1 MNVEK
6 WKIQNSAIGEEK
18 NVKEIIATIQSI
30 SRQNRLPLVV
40 EEKKEE
46 EEGKGSGSGSGS
58 GGGSGGG
65 GKCAWTPYVEGGK
78 RKKKCSD
85 VLRDI
90 YDDECFLGKMLLL
103 LFF

>member
-1 MNVEK
+1 MYGVNVEK

-40 EEKKEE
+40 AEKKDE
-46 EEGKGSGSGSGS
+46 EEGK
-58 GGGSGGG
+58 GSGGG

>member
-1 MNVEK
+1 MYGVNVEK

-40 EEKKEE
+40 EEKKDE
-46 EEGKGSGSGSGS
+46 EEGK
-58 GGGSGGG
+58 GSGGG